1 MRHKRSASAPAE
13 NVRNP
18 NETAK
23 NMKHLIAA
31 ALAFAAPA
39 VFAQQESKADL
50 EAVQRAVHVCASC
63 HGAEGRSTIK
73 LAPSLA
79 AQQREYTIRQLKD
92 FRSQKRAETDT
103 QAYMWGISALLTDE
117 VIVGIADY
125 YAAQQPA
132 KPRSTNP
139 KLEAAGKKIFM
150 EGVPGT
156 PVRACASCHN
166 EDAAGEAGFPR
177 LAGLNA
183 DYVFKQLQA
192 FGTPLRPHG
201 VVMKNETRA
210 LTPAQLRA
218 LAAYVQS
225 L

>member
-1 MRHKRSASAPAE
+1 MPAA
-13 NVRNP
+13 P
-18 NETAK
+18 NEPVHDT
-23 NMKHLIAA
+23 MKTLIAA
-31 ALAFAAPA
+31 ALAVVAPA
-39 VFAQQESKADL
+39 LFAQQASKADL

-63 HGAEGRSTIK
+63 HGPEGRSTIK

-92 FRSQKRAETDT
+92 FRNQQRAETDT
-103 QAYMWGISALLTDE
+103 QAYMWGISALLSDE
-117 VIVGIADY
+117 VIEGIADY

-132 KPRSTNP
+132 KPKSVNP
-139 KLEAAGKKIFM
+139 KLEAAGRKIFT

-166 EDAAGEAGFPR
+166 EDAAGTAGFPR

-183 DYVFKQLQA
+183 DYVFRQLRA

-201 VVMKNETRA
+201 KIMKDETTA
-210 LTPAQLRA
+210 LTPAQMKA
-218 LAAYVQS
+218 VAAYVAS
-225 L
+225 R